1 MVISGLAPNTEY
13 RISFVYTTVD
23 KDGNV
28 IPNTFEKVTIKTLMP
43 KYSISVYKI
52 SNVTNKLTYKVNLQE
67 GYNINTMNIELSFN
81 YNVIDPDTS
90 LVTTKKAVLTDV
102 LSVNNG
108 DKFTFGTFDITGYD
122 IVTGTL
128 MDLNIK
134 SVSNANMTL
143 DINSGSTFRYGR

>member
-1 MVISGLAPNTEY
+1 MNNLVFNNEGP
-13 RISFVYTTVD
+13 VM
-23 KDGNV
+23 DG
-28 IPNTFEKVTIKTLMP
+28 TW
-43 KYSISVYKI
+43 
-52 SNVTNKLTYKVNLQE
+52 
-67 GYNINTMNIELSFN
+67 YN
-81 YNVIDPDTS
+81 P
-90 LVTTKKAVLTDV
+90 
-102 LSVNNG
+102 NNG